1 MPKHSI
7 HQPISVGRSFHQKQS
22 LHHFSSVYL
31 CLFNKRSN
39 NHSSETL
46 WLALNLSMFDSLPE
60 TATFTHTIDF
70 LRRALGSSE
79 IHNRFLLSSRLN
91 ESTVSP
97 PSTLVSVYPVSFTA
111 CTTSTPPPPPP
122 SNTFFFLSFKP
133 LLPLI
138 LVIQSCLM
146 PRRSITF
153 VFPFKAVYLVGSSFC
168 WPTQFTFCWACWSR
182 TVWVLPSVF
191 ALCVYSPFVSSPL
204 PPLLICSGAGKLQ
217 CTERIYNHITYCT
230 KI

>member
-1 MPKHSI
+1 MILSHFSTHEHHKTSPGIWLILVVFFMLPCHMPKHSI

-79 IHNRFLLSSRLN
+79 IHNRFLLSCRLS

-122 SNTFFFLSFKP
+122 PNTFFFSLLQATTTPNTSDTKLSYAEKKHYLCFP
-133 LLPLI
+133 L
-138 LVIQSCLM
+138 
-146 PRRSITF
+146 
-153 VFPFKAVYLVGSSFC
+153 
-168 WPTQFTFCWACWSR
+168 
-182 TVWVLPSVF
+182 
-191 ALCVYSPFVSSPL
+191 
-204 PPLLICSGAGKLQ
+204 
-217 CTERIYNHITYCT
+217 
-230 KI
+230 

>member
-1 MPKHSI
+1 MISPESVNVWLTSRDCHFHTHNWFFKKSSWQLWNTQSFSPLFPTQRINRFPTEHISLGLPGVI
-7 HQPISVGRSFHQKQS
+7 HS
-22 LHHFSSVYL
+22 LHHLHTSS
-31 CLFNKRSN
+31 
-39 NHSSETL
+39 SS
-46 WLALNLSMFDSLPE
+46 SSK
-60 TATFTHTIDF
+60 HF
-70 LRRALGSSE
+70 L
-79 IHNRFLLSSRLN
+79 
-91 ESTVSP
+91 
-97 PSTLVSVYPVSFTA
+97 
-111 CTTSTPPPPPP
+111 
-122 SNTFFFLSFKP
+122 FFLSFKP